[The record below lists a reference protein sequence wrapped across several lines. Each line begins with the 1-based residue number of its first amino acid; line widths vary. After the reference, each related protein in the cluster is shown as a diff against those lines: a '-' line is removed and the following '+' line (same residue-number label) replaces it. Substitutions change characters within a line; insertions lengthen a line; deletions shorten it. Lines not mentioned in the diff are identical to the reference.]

1 MAQNKKF
8 FQKPNRKVTVQL
20 GVALVAF
27 LAAVLGFN
35 FDPEQS
41 AVASQIIGFLA
52 GYIVKE

>member
-20 GVALVAF
+20 VSSVLAF
-27 LAAVLGFN
+27 LAAVLGFG

-41 AVASQIIGFLA
+41 AVASQLIGFA
-52 GYIVKE
+52 VGYIVKE